1 MNREPVIRV
10 GFIGAG
16 WTERVQIPTF
26 MKGGLRPQAIAA
38 NHSENARRV
47 AEKFAIPEV
56 YATWQELISSP
67 SVDLVS
73 IVTPPHN
80 HKEIAI
86 AALAAGKHVICE
98 KPTALNV
105 AEAESMFAAAQAAP
119 GQLAI
124 IDHELRFH
132 PARLQMRQMVREGHV
147 GAVLRIKLDR
157 LGGERLSPTLPW
169 TWWSD
174 AEQGGGM
181 LRAVGSHLL
190 DLARWL
196 VGRIENITGQLQTGH
211 YFRNDA
217 DGRQRQVTADDHADI
232 LLRFANGAQGRIT
245 VSGLTPGGYGMS
257 ILIVGTKGALRLD
270 NQDQLWGLR
279 GTEYPRGE
287 WEVIRPRTPVVP
299 LEGIPTSNPFAV
311 GSYYLAQTLA
321 TMLSMG
327 DVALSDAA
335 SFYDGVVVQRL
346 VDAAQ
351 ESHRRGASIQL

>member
-1 MNREPVIRV
+1 MNAEPGIRV

-16 WTERVQIPTF
+16 WTEKVQIPAF
-26 MKGGLRPQAIAA
+26 AQGGLRPQAIAA
-38 NHSENARRV
+38 GRSENARRV
-47 AEKFAIPEV
+47 ALKFAIPEV
-56 YATWQELISSP
+56 YESWQDLIASP

-73 IVTPPHN
+73 IVTPPQH

-105 AEAESMFAAAQAAP
+105 AEAEAMLAAAQAAP

-132 PARLQMRQMVREGHV
+132 PPRLQLRQMVREGYV
-147 GAVLRIKLDR
+147 GAVLRVNLER
-157 LGGERLSPTLPW
+157 LGGERLNPHAPW

-174 AEQGGGM
+174 AEQGGGV
-181 LRAVGSHLL
+181 LRALGSHLL

-196 VGRIENITGQLQTGH
+196 NGRVENIGGQLQTGH

-217 DGRQRQVTADDHADI
+217 QGRQRQVTGDDHADM

-245 VSGLTPGGYGMS
+245 VSSITPGGYGMN
-257 ILIVGTKGALRLD
+257 ILVVGTEGALRLD
-270 NQDQLWGLR
+270 NQDRLWGLH
-279 GTEYPRGE
+279 GAHYPGGE
-287 WEVIRPRTPVVP
+287 WEAIQPRTPIVQV
-299 LEGIPTSNPFAV
+299 EGVAASNPFAV

-321 TMLSMG
+321 AALPTG
-327 DVALSDAA
+327 DVTLADAA
-335 SFYDGVVVQRL
+335 SFYDGLVVQRL
-346 VDAAQ
+346 VDAVQ
-351 ESHRRGASIQL
+351 ESHKRGATVQL